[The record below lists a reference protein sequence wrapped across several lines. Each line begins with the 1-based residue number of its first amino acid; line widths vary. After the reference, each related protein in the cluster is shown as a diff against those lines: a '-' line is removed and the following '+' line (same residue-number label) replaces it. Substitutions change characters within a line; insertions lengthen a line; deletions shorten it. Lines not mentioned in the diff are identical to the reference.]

1 MSLRYSR
8 TIGTVSLLASL
19 AFAGGAHA
27 GDKVA
32 LVPEGPSSV
41 EGQVGIA
48 DWDRLVE
55 AARNSADL
63 RLRIVASIDGVEDSG
78 GVYFSHEVIPLE
90 TLVEQ
95 ARGSTDPMVL
105 SMLVGRCSEPAK
117 PPRCDAQDLA
127 ERWTVADTQNQK
139 AWLTLA
145 AVLQQKGDVPAAR
158 AAFERASRAS
168 TWHEHNDDI
177 ARVIAAS
184 IPRSWP
190 PLARMHGLEAA
201 LGIAAARTISPSPFS
216 YLTQQCRDSLMRA
229 QCGQILETMF
239 RDGNDLFS
247 LSISSKVAAIA
258 HIPDDTVKL
267 RQQKFNATYWALIHE
282 AESAVS
288 EPTEAADVARA
299 VARLEERIAF
309 GEMRYGQRALER
321 SAVAEADAASRFAS
335 RLAAQRSAAT
345 QPR

>member
-105 SMLVGRCSEPAK
+105 SMLVRVELDRSAEPPTRCGSA
-117 PPRCDAQDLA
+117 
-127 ERWTVADTQNQK
+127 
-139 AWLTLA
+139 LA
-145 AVLQQKGDVPAAR
+145 AHWITSPEAL
-158 AAFERASRAS
+158 
-168 TWHEHNDDI
+168 
-177 ARVIAAS
+177 RVAT
-184 IPRSWP
+184 
-190 PLARMHGLEAA
+190 G
-201 LGIAAARTISPSPFS
+201 
-216 YLTQQCRDSLMRA
+216 
-229 QCGQILETMF
+229 
-239 RDGNDLFS
+239 
-247 LSISSKVAAIA
+247 SSAGPK
-258 HIPDDTVKL
+258 
-267 RQQKFNATYWALIHE
+267 RG
-282 AESAVS
+282 
-288 EPTEAADVARA
+288 R
-299 VARLEERIAF
+299 
-309 GEMRYGQRALER
+309 
-321 SAVAEADAASRFAS
+321 
-335 RLAAQRSAAT
+335 
-345 QPR
+345 